1 MAIFHNA
8 ARLPK
13 VAGPYLTNFTFPA
26 DESHRFAREIY
37 GLWRQTTK
45 PITMT
50 SKMTDLPVKELMSR
64 DLVVIRP
71 GETLVELERLFLAY
85 NIHHLPVVDASGK
98 LCGLVSKTDMYK
110 ARAEG
115 GDTATVED
123 IMTKQVAT
131 AVPDTPLREVAD
143 VFLSNIL
150 HAMPIVDH
158 GELLGLVTA
167 QDVLR
172 YCLNERKLLEE

>member
-1 MAIFHNA
+1 
-8 ARLPK
+8 
-13 VAGPYLTNFTFPA
+13 
-26 DESHRFAREIY
+26 
-37 GLWRQTTK
+37 
-45 PITMT
+45 MT

-71 GETLVELERLFLAY
+71 GDTLAEMERLFLAY
-85 NIHHLPVVDASGK
+85 NIHHLPVVDAGGK

-110 ARAEG
+110 ARAEAA
-115 GDTATVED
+115 DMVKVEG

-131 AVPDTPLREVAD
+131 AVPDTPLNEVAD
-143 VFLSNIL
+143 VFLGNIL
-150 HAMPIVDH
+150 HAMPIVDN

-172 YCLNERKLLEE
+172 YCLKEQKLLEE